1 MNGLNSGD
9 WRAMIVWTGLPGAI
23 AWIVAII
30 YLEESARFDI
40 IDGRYSEGFKI
51 IAKMNKMNGNR
62 LEMRD
67 LDEEIKGH
75 LINWSK

>member
-1 MNGLNSGD
+1 
-9 WRAMIVWTGLPGAI
+9 MIIWTGLPGAV
-23 AWIVAII
+23 AWIIAIL

-40 IDGRYSEGFKI
+40 IDGRYAEGFKI

>member
-1 MNGLNSGD
+1 
-9 WRAMIVWTGLPGAI
+9 MIVWTGLPGAI
-23 AWIVAII
+23 AWIIAIL

-51 IAKMNKMNGNR
+51 ITKMNKMNGNR